1 MLKEQKRRSLAAVF
15 MTVLLLL
22 SMGTVLHAE
31 EEDLSDDNSLASLGI
46 LTEDI
51 TMSPDFSYD
60 IWSYD
65 IVVPAY
71 TTELELEPVTSNA
84 NATISDISGTTL
96 DENGNG
102 TVVITVVS
110 ESGNPIQYVLNVTR
124 EEEVR
129 DPAQAISENE
139 AALVETPPAP
149 AEPQTEDPRYVKVD
163 KNSLQEAENT
173 IERLQKEMEVYKERN
188 NLFTYVIYGLI
199 AVSVVLLFIVIN
211 LLLRR
216 RDISRELKEYR
227 KMGAVQGG
235 GAGRGEAPAS
245 QRIPEEERWPD
256 DDDDWDDWAEEAR
269 EKKGRKKKGR
279 QNRGEEAAAEREEA
293 VNVQTSWTET
303 QVGTPAEPSRRYSG
317 SAGRGRGSDAPA
329 RGENAGR
336 NQAPSERKQTAS
348 RSASRSKGSGK
359 VSDNTRMYR
368 ASSGQNQSA
377 HRVPGDQT
385 RMIRPVSRT
394 DVKEDE
400 ARRVVQEEMRR
411 VQEGRRAEAERQ
423 KAEEKVLEQTSEREK
438 AAQEA
443 AIRAEEAARAAQK
456 AAESAGTAPSEA
468 PDRKDVQI
476 DLIDL

>member
-1 MLKEQKRRSLAAVF
+1 M
-15 MTVLLLL
+15 
-22 SMGTVLHAE
+22 
-31 EEDLSDDNSLASLGI
+31 
-46 LTEDI
+46 
-51 TMSPDFSYD
+51 
-60 IWSYD
+60 
-65 IVVPAY
+65 
-71 TTELELEPVTSNA
+71 
-84 NATISDISGTTL
+84 
-96 DENGNG
+96 
-102 TVVITVVS
+102 
-110 ESGNPIQYVLNVTR
+110 
-124 EEEVR
+124 
-129 DPAQAISENE
+129 
-139 AALVETPPAP
+139 ETPPAP

-303 QVGTPAEPSRRYSG
+303 QVGTPAEPSRRYTG

-336 NQAPSERKQTAS
+336 NQAPSERNQAAS

-456 AAESAGTAPSEA
+456 AAESAGAAPSEA

>member
-22 SMGTVLHAE
+22 SMGTVLHADE
-31 EEDLSDDNSLASLGI
+31 EELSDDNSLSSLGI

-51 TMSPDFSYD
+51 TISPDFSYD

-65 IVVPAY
+65 VVVPAY
-71 TTELELEPVTSNA
+71 STELELEPVTSNA

-235 GAGRGEAPAS
+235 GAGRGGQGAL
-245 QRIPEEERWPD
+245 
-256 DDDDWDDWAEEAR
+256 
-269 EKKGRKKKGR
+269 
-279 QNRGEEAAAEREEA
+279 RGAA
-293 VNVQTSWTET
+293 
-303 QVGTPAEPSRRYSG
+303 GTR
-317 SAGRGRGSDAPA
+317 AGDYDAPGGG
-329 RGENAGR
+329 GEGAF
-336 NQAPSERKQTAS
+336 
-348 RSASRSKGSGK
+348 
-359 VSDNTRMYR
+359 
-368 ASSGQNQSA
+368 
-377 HRVPGDQT
+377 
-385 RMIRPVSRT
+385 
-394 DVKEDE
+394 
-400 ARRVVQEEMRR
+400 
-411 VQEGRRAEAERQ
+411 RRA
-423 KAEEKVLEQTSEREK
+423 
-438 AAQEA
+438 
-443 AIRAEEAARAAQK
+443 
-456 AAESAGTAPSEA
+456 
-468 PDRKDVQI
+468 
-476 DLIDL
+476 

>member
-303 QVGTPAEPSRRYSG
+303 QVGTPAEPSRRYTG

-423 KAEEKVLEQTSEREK
+423 KAEEKVLEQTSEKEK

>member
-303 QVGTPAEPSRRYSG
+303 QVGTPAEPSRRYTG

-456 AAESAGTAPSEA
+456 AAESAGAAPSEA

>member
-303 QVGTPAEPSRRYSG
+303 QVGTPAEPSRRYTG

>member
-1 MLKEQKRRSLAAVF
+1 M
-15 MTVLLLL
+15 
-22 SMGTVLHAE
+22 
-31 EEDLSDDNSLASLGI
+31 
-46 LTEDI
+46 
-51 TMSPDFSYD
+51 
-60 IWSYD
+60 
-65 IVVPAY
+65 
-71 TTELELEPVTSNA
+71 
-84 NATISDISGTTL
+84 
-96 DENGNG
+96 
-102 TVVITVVS
+102 
-110 ESGNPIQYVLNVTR
+110 
-124 EEEVR
+124 
-129 DPAQAISENE
+129 
-139 AALVETPPAP
+139 ETPPAP

-303 QVGTPAEPSRRYSG
+303 QVGTPAEPSRRYTG

-336 NQAPSERKQTAS
+336 NQAPSERNQTAS

-377 HRVPGDQT
+377 QRVPGDQT

-456 AAESAGTAPSEA
+456 AAESTGAAPSEA

>member
-22 SMGTVLHAE
+22 SMGTVLHADE
-31 EEDLSDDNSLASLGI
+31 EELSDDNSLSSLGI

-51 TMSPDFSYD
+51 TISPDFSYD

-65 IVVPAY
+65 VVVPAY
-71 TTELELEPVTSNA
+71 STELELEPVTSNA

>member
-22 SMGTVLHAE
+22 SMGTVLHADE
-31 EEDLSDDNSLASLGI
+31 EELSDDNSLSSLGI

-51 TMSPDFSYD
+51 TISPDFSYD

-65 IVVPAY
+65 VVVPAY
-71 TTELELEPVTSNA
+71 STELELEPVTSNA

-129 DPAQAISENE
+129 DPAQAISEKE

-336 NQAPSERKQTAS
+336 NQAPSERNQTAS

>member
-22 SMGTVLHAE
+22 SMGTVLHADE
-31 EEDLSDDNSLASLGI
+31 EELSDDNSLSSLGI

-51 TMSPDFSYD
+51 TISPDFSYD

-65 IVVPAY
+65 VVVPAY
-71 TTELELEPVTSNA
+71 STELELEPVTSNA

-456 AAESAGTAPSEA
+456 AAESAGAAPSEA

>member
-22 SMGTVLHAE
+22 SMGTVLHADE
-31 EEDLSDDNSLASLGI
+31 EELSDDNSLSSLGI

-51 TMSPDFSYD
+51 TISPDFSYD

-65 IVVPAY
+65 VVVPAY
-71 TTELELEPVTSNA
+71 STELELEPVTSNA

-235 GAGRGEAPAS
+235 GGRGEAPAS

-336 NQAPSERKQTAS
+336 NQAPSERNQTAS

-377 HRVPGDQT
+377 QRVPGDQT

-411 VQEGRRAEAERQ
+411 VQESRRAEAERQ
-423 KAEEKVLEQTSEREK
+423 KAEEKVLEQTSEKEK

-456 AAESAGTAPSEA
+456 AAESAGAAPSEA

>member
-1 MLKEQKRRSLAAVF
+1 MLKVQKRRSLAAVF

-22 SMGTVLHAE
+22 SMGTVLHADE
-31 EEDLSDDNSLASLGI
+31 ELSDDNSLASLGI
-46 LTEDI
+46 QTEDI
-51 TMSPDFSYD
+51 TISPDFSYD

-65 IVVPAY
+65 VVVPAY

-102 TVVITVVS
+102 TVVITVLS

-139 AALVETPPAP
+139 ADLVETPPAP
-149 AEPQTEDPRYVKVD
+149 VEPQTEDPRYVKVD

-173 IERLQKEMEVYKERN
+173 IERLQKEIEAYKERN

-216 RDISRELKEYR
+216 RDVSRELKEYR
-227 KMGAVQGG
+227 KMENAQGSIP
-235 GAGRGEAPAS
+235 GRGEAAYS
-245 QRIPEEERWPD
+245 RKIPEEDRWPD
-256 DDDDWDDWAEEAR
+256 DDDDWNDWEEEEAR

-279 QNRGEEAAAEREEA
+279 QNRRDDAAVQRGEA

-317 SAGRGRGSDAPA
+317 SAGRGRGSDTSA
-329 RGENAGR
+329 RTENAGR
-336 NQAPSERKQTAS
+336 NQAQAERKQASS
-348 RSASRSKGSGK
+348 RSSSGNRGSKK
-359 VSDNTRMYR
+359 VSDDTRMYR
-368 ASSGQNQSA
+368 ASSGQNQSSQ
-377 HRVPGDQT
+377 RVPGDQT
-385 RMIRPVSRT
+385 RMMRPVSRT

-400 ARRVVQEEMRR
+400 ARRAVQEEMRK

-423 KAEEKVLEQTSEREK
+423 KAEEKVIEQTAERER

-443 AIRAEEAARAAQK
+443 ALRAAEAASAAQK
-456 AAESAGTAPSEA
+456 AAENGSGDPSKA
-468 PDRKDVQI
+468 ADRKDVQI

>member
-22 SMGTVLHAE
+22 SMGTVLHADE
-31 EEDLSDDNSLASLGI
+31 EELSDDNSLASLGI

-51 TMSPDFSYD
+51 TISPDFSYD

-65 IVVPAY
+65 VVVPAY
-71 TTELELEPVTSNA
+71 STELELEPVTSNA

-348 RSASRSKGSGK
+348 RSASRSKGAGK

>member
-1 MLKEQKRRSLAAVF
+1 M
-15 MTVLLLL
+15 
-22 SMGTVLHAE
+22 
-31 EEDLSDDNSLASLGI
+31 
-46 LTEDI
+46 
-51 TMSPDFSYD
+51 
-60 IWSYD
+60 
-65 IVVPAY
+65 
-71 TTELELEPVTSNA
+71 
-84 NATISDISGTTL
+84 
-96 DENGNG
+96 
-102 TVVITVVS
+102 VITVVS

-329 RGENAGR
+329 RGEHAGR

-377 HRVPGDQT
+377 QRVPGDQT

>member
-22 SMGTVLHAE
+22 SMGTVLHADE
-31 EEDLSDDNSLASLGI
+31 EELSDDNSLSSLGI

-51 TMSPDFSYD
+51 TISPDFSYD

-65 IVVPAY
+65 VVVPAY
-71 TTELELEPVTSNA
+71 STELELEPVTSNA

-227 KMGAVQGG
+227 KMGAVPGG

-348 RSASRSKGSGK
+348 LSASRSKGSGK
-359 VSDNTRMYR
+359 VSDNTRKYR

-377 HRVPGDQT
+377 QRVPGDQT

>member
-456 AAESAGTAPSEA
+456 TAESAGAAPSEA

>member
-22 SMGTVLHAE
+22 SMGTVLHADE
-31 EEDLSDDNSLASLGI
+31 EELSDDNSLSSLGI

-51 TMSPDFSYD
+51 TISPDFSYD

-65 IVVPAY
+65 VVVPAY
-71 TTELELEPVTSNA
+71 STELELEPVTSNA

-139 AALVETPPAP
+139 AALVETPPAS

-336 NQAPSERKQTAS
+336 NQAPSERNQTAS

>member
-22 SMGTVLHAE
+22 SMGTVLHADE
-31 EEDLSDDNSLASLGI
+31 EELSDDNSLSSLGI

-51 TMSPDFSYD
+51 TISPDFSYD

-65 IVVPAY
+65 VVVPAY
-71 TTELELEPVTSNA
+71 STELELEPVTSNA

-139 AALVETPPAP
+139 AALVETPPAS

-336 NQAPSERKQTAS
+336 NQAPSERNQTAS

-456 AAESAGTAPSEA
+456 TAESAGAAPSEA

>member
-22 SMGTVLHAE
+22 SMGTVLHADE
-31 EEDLSDDNSLASLGI
+31 EELSDDNSLSSLGI

-51 TMSPDFSYD
+51 TISPDFSYD

-65 IVVPAY
+65 VVVPAY
-71 TTELELEPVTSNA
+71 STELELEPVTSNA

-303 QVGTPAEPSRRYSG
+303 QVGTPAEPSRRYTG

-359 VSDNTRMYR
+359 VSDNTRLYR

-411 VQEGRRAEAERQ
+411 VQESRRAEAERQ

-456 AAESAGTAPSEA
+456 TAESAGAAPSEA

>member
-227 KMGAVQGG
+227 KMGAVPGG

-303 QVGTPAEPSRRYSG
+303 QVGTPAEPSRRYTG

-377 HRVPGDQT
+377 QRVPGDQT

-423 KAEEKVLEQTSEREK
+423 KAEEKVLEQTSEKEK